1 LAAGINALFKLSIIV
16 ALLVASSGVAYYY
29 AVYLPRRDAQ
39 LDEVRAVEQAHAAD
53 DLRARQEQLAFEQK
67 QAEQR
72 QAEMKAGAETRYQT
86 CIDAAGVTHDTTWAA
101 ECKRL
106 AEKAQQDHAD
116 CLAKSKLSQQYCDTA
131 YRSRDGSS
139 NCTLPL
145 KVATEVDGGLIKA
158 RNRCAQERKAALQ

>member
-1 LAAGINALFKLSIIV
+1 MSAGINALLKLSVIA

-39 LDEVRAVEQAHAAD
+39 LEQERAFAQARAVDEK
-53 DLRARQEQLAFEQK
+53 RARLQQLAFEQK
-67 QAEQR
+67 QSEQH

-86 CIDAAGVTHDTTWAA
+86 CVDGAGSAHDTTWAA

-139 NCTLPL
+139 NCSLPL
-145 KVATEVDGGLIKA
+145 KVATELDGGLIKA